1 MPVIN
6 DARADHDARYEQVW
20 RLKKRIEREMG
31 PSDRRF
37 FAKNPQRSSY
47 TRRAHPL
54 EIAWRDLVHGR
65 LIEPSEG
72 QAMYTTV
79 RRLGPGLLAR
89 VLPLAPSETAG
100 KVTATIDRSG
110 TNAVRQ

>member
-20 RLKKRIEREMG
+20 RLKKHIEREMG

-37 FAKNPQRSSY
+37 FAQNTQRSSY

-54 EIAWRDLVHGR
+54 EIAWRELVHGR
-65 LIEPSEG
+65 LIETFRRPG
-72 QAMYTTV
+72 NVHHV